1 MGLSRLTKQR
11 RVGSGPDLAV
21 ELGGRIRAAREALGM
36 SQTELGRPLTRAYVS
51 QVESGRTLPSLPAL
65 LHLAERLGV
74 APGLLLQSRQA
85 GRQGYTRDDGISD
98 PLDRPPSG

>member
-1 MGLSRLTKQR
+1 MGLSSLTKHR
-11 RVGSGPDLAV
+11 PDGSSPDLAV
-21 ELGGRIRAAREALGM
+21 ELGHRIRVAREALGM
-36 SQTELGRPLTRAYVS
+36 SQAELGRPLTRAYVS

-85 GRQGYTRDDGISD
+85 GQRGYTRADGSSH
-98 PLDRPPSG
+98 PLGRPPPG

>member
-1 MGLSRLTKQR
+1 MGLSSLTKQH
-11 RVGSGPDLAV
+11 SESSSPDLAV
-21 ELGGRIRAAREALGM
+21 ELGRRIRSAREALGM
-36 SQTELGRPLTRAYVS
+36 SQSELGRPLTRGYVS

-85 GRQGYTRDDGISD
+85 GPRAYTRVDGTTD
-98 PLDRPPSG
+98 PFDRTPAG

>member
-1 MGLSRLTKQR
+1 MGLSSLTKQR
-11 RVGSGPDLAV
+11 PAGPPPDLAI
-21 ELGGRIRAAREALGM
+21 ELGRRIRLAREALGM
-36 SQTELGRPLTRAYVS
+36 SQAELGRPLTRAYVS

-85 GRQGYTRDDGISD
+85 DPPGYTRGDGITNS
-98 PLDRPPSG
+98 LDRPPSG